1 MLLTRTSKNGESF
14 AEQQPHHFWKPVMAS
29 VLGFNERRIMEP
41 KLPYELRMKIW
52 NYKDNGYKNKDIVD
66 LVEDGAEPYVSSR
79 KQLVRC
85 VGSIVAKHTLG
96 QKPRRTTIEK
106 N

>member
-1 MLLTRTSKNGESF
+1 M
-14 AEQQPHHFWKPVMAS
+14 KPP
-29 VLGFNERRIMEP
+29 I
-41 KLPYELRMKIW
+41 LPDELRMKIW

-66 LVEDGAEPYVSSR
+66 LVEDEAEPYVRSR
-79 KQLVRC
+79 RQLVRC

>member
-1 MLLTRTSKNGESF
+1 MK
-14 AEQQPHHFWKPVMAS
+14 
-29 VLGFNERRIMEP
+29 P

-66 LVEDGAEPYVSSR
+66 LVEDEAGHYVTSR
-79 KQLVRC
+79 QQLVRC
-85 VGSIVAKHTLG
+85 VGSIAGKHTMG

>member
-1 MLLTRTSKNGESF
+1 MLPQYIGHNKSYNTICCGQNEKLGLFTSTS
-14 AEQQPHHFWKPVMAS
+14 
-29 VLGFNERRIMEP
+29 

-66 LVEDGAEPYVSSR
+66 LVEDEAEPHVSS
-79 KQLVRC
+79 KQQLVRC
-85 VGSIVAKHTLG
+85 VGSIAGKHTMG